1 MIYSTVNNHRG
12 GWAGLKKSKHDDVI
26 LEWPLRWYIRTLY
39 RHACGHVAC
48 MYVVCIELDIFWT
61 ISGQVYKD
69 YLVFIWI
76 LDLQILSLFASLQ
89 LRQLFYSCLL
99 CELVDALCWCRYRS
113 FGQHFNNAIQV
124 LNHKMCWSWW
134 GGLWQYRLWR
144 FQGSDTE
151 LEKFFS

>member
-1 MIYSTVNNHRG
+1 MLS
-12 GWAGLKKSKHDDVI
+12 
-26 LEWPLRWYIRTLY
+26 LRWLS
-39 RHACGHVAC
+39 HAIWGNVYTIANSDHLWAC
-48 MYVVCIELDIFWT
+48 SIVLTHSSKKRQLLELDIFWT
-61 ISGQVYKD
+61 VSGHIFCQLHKD
-69 YLVFIWI
+69 YLVFLWI

-124 LNHKMCWSWW
+124 LNHKMCWPWW
-134 GGLWQYRLWR
+134 GGLWQYRLWS